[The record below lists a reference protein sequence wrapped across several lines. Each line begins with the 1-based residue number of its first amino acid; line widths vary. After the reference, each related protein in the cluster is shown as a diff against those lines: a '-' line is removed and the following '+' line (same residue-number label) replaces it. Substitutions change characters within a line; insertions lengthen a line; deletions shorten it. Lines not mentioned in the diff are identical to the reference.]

1 MISPKNKNILY
12 GITIIMDIIFV
23 YTYLNY
29 NLTFI
34 DKTFVMVLLISH
46 ILFILSLVFNNKK
59 LIDLLHVVVFM
70 SLTFSI
76 FINNKNLLMISMGLL
91 FFIQYAWIFWGK
103 CILLENNEKS
113 WGFGKELQLFT
124 LILSFAISFKL
135 GYGTK

>member
-1 MISPKNKNILY
+1 
-12 GITIIMDIIFV
+12 
-23 YTYLNY
+23 
-29 NLTFI
+29 
-34 DKTFVMVLLISH
+34 MVLLISH
-46 ILFILSLVFNNKK
+46 ILFILSLVFYNKK

-91 FFIQYAWIFWGK
+91 LFMQYAWIFWGK

-135 GYGTK
+135 GYVTK

>member
-34 DKTFVMVLLISH
+34 EKTFIMVLLISH
-46 ILFILSLVFNNKK
+46 ILFILSLVFYNKK

-91 FFIQYAWIFWGK
+91 LFMQYAWIFWGK

-124 LILSFAISFKL
+124 LILSFAVSFKL
-135 GYGTK
+135 GYVTK

>member
-1 MISPKNKNILY
+1 MMNSENKNILY
-12 GITIIMDIIFV
+12 GITIIIDIIFV

-34 DKTFVMVLLISH
+34 DKTFIMVLLISH
-46 ILFILSLVFNNKK
+46 ILFILSLVFYNKK

-91 FFIQYAWIFWGK
+91 LFIQYAWIFWGK
-103 CILLENNEKS
+103 CILLEDNEKS

-124 LILSFAISFKL
+124 LILSVAISFKL
-135 GYGTK
+135 GYRTK

>member
-1 MISPKNKNILY
+1 MISPENKNILY

-34 DKTFVMVLLISH
+34 DKTFIMVMLI
-46 ILFILSLVFNNKK
+46 SLVFYNKK

-91 FFIQYAWIFWGK
+91 FFIQYAWMFWGK

>member
-1 MISPKNKNILY
+1 MMNSENKNILY
-12 GITIIMDIIFV
+12 GITIIIDIIFV

-34 DKTFVMVLLISH
+34 DKTFIMVLLISH
-46 ILFILSLVFNNKK
+46 ILFILSLVFYNKK

-91 FFIQYAWIFWGK
+91 LFIQYAWIFWGK
-103 CILLENNEKS
+103 CILLEDNEKS
-113 WGFGKELQLFT
+113 WGFGKELEVFT

-135 GYGTK
+135 GYGAK

>member
-1 MISPKNKNILY
+1 
-12 GITIIMDIIFV
+12 MDIIFV

-34 DKTFVMVLLISH
+34 EKTFIMVLLISH
-46 ILFILSLVFNNKK
+46 ILFILSLVFYNKK

-91 FFIQYAWIFWGK
+91 LFMQYAWIFWGK

>member
-34 DKTFVMVLLISH
+34 EKTFIMVLLISH
-46 ILFILSLVFNNKK
+46 ILFILSLVFYNKK

-91 FFIQYAWIFWGK
+91 LFMQYAWIFWGK

-135 GYGTK
+135 GYVTK

>member
-1 MISPKNKNILY
+1 
-12 GITIIMDIIFV
+12 MDIIFV

-34 DKTFVMVLLISH
+34 DKTFIIVLLISH
-46 ILFILSLVFNNKK
+46 ILFILSLVFYNKK

>member
-1 MISPKNKNILY
+1 MNSENKKILY
-12 GITIIMDIIFV
+12 GITIIIDIIFV

-29 NLTFI
+29 KLTFI
-34 DKTFVMVLLISH
+34 DKTFIMVLLISH
-46 ILFILSLVFNNKK
+46 ILFILSLVFYNKK

-91 FFIQYAWIFWGK
+91 LFIQYAWIFWGK
-103 CILLENNEKS
+103 CILLEDNEKS
-113 WGFGKELQLFT
+113 WGFGKELEAFT

-135 GYGTK
+135 GSANK